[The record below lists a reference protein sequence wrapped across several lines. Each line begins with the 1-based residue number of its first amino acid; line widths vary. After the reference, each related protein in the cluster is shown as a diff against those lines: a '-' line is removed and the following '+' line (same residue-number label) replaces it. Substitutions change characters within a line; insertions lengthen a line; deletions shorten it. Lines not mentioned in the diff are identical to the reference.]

1 MRKRGGGVRAEHSA
15 VCLSVSDHEP
25 PLAASPGI
33 PRSDNIQFNLL
44 KPTAII
50 EGKKLITVLYLILRM
65 EKINFNFEKRA
76 FFW

>member
-1 MRKRGGGVRAEHSA
+1 MRKRGGGGGRAEHSA

-50 EGKKLITVLYLILRM
+50 EGKK
-65 EKINFNFEKRA
+65 
-76 FFW
+76 